1 MSPTWIKSNKNWYD
15 TEKGFKQ
22 PDHLTDD
29 QSSSMS
35 TTIRST
41 SRKNVGGKERNYFSD
56 LFTRFSAF
64 KYIWYC
70 YKFRPAH
77 FGLIKIYIGSWN
89 RYLGSSILV
98 SSFNMCFGSRVFGS
112 WQLRQFW
119 VQLVYLSL
127 ADLRQISTDL
137 LHSFL
142 YVRARWFWTLL
153 SLQNILFCEGT
164 GCILFRRCLE
174 CWNIGNNV

>member
-1 MSPTWIKSNKNWYD
+1 MTLRKASNNR
-15 TEKGFKQ
+15 
-22 PDHLTDD
+22 
-29 QSSSMS
+29 
-35 TTIRST
+35 TTLQTISLAVCRRRYALLVARMWGE
-41 SRKNVGGKERNYFSD
+41 RKKLFSD

-98 SSFNMCFGSRVFGS
+98 SSLNMCFGSRVFGS

-137 LHSFL
+137 LHSFS
-142 YVRARWFWTLL
+142 YVRAR
-153 SLQNILFCEGT
+153 
-164 GCILFRRCLE
+164 
-174 CWNIGNNV
+174 